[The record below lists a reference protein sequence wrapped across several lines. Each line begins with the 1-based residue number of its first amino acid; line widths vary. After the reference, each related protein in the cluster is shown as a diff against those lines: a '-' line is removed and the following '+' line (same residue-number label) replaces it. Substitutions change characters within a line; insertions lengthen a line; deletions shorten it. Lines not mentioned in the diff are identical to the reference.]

1 VQVTTVFDS
10 DSLQRRV
17 VSLGGLVV
25 VIYTISTSDP
35 RPSLSGTGLG
45 VLLLT
50 VVAGVAW
57 TAFVAVGSRHA
68 GVSAGA
74 LLMCGMAGAALMTV
88 SSRSGAALFPFI
100 TVFAAAR
107 VLTLKPATAVAG
119 ATLACLAAT
128 AAPAGRSL
136 TTMLGIGAGLVA
148 AYLGG
153 RTISE
158 YIAGREAAELLVAE
172 AQRAREEQA
181 RSAALAE
188 RARIA
193 REIHDVLAHSLSAL
207 AVQLE
212 GARMLLANGDA
223 ATALVQVEQ
232 ARALAR
238 QGLDETRQAIGALRG
253 DAVPTIA
260 LLEGL
265 VHEAREG
272 AEATLKFEGPP
283 WALAPEVALAVYR
296 VAQEATTN
304 ARRHAPGS
312 AIDMRLVYGDGIL
325 SLTVTNQLSDGSHP
339 VADVSTRG
347 GGYGLTGMRERAELL
362 GGTLAAGPAGS
373 SWRVELV
380 VPA

>member
-1 VQVTTVFDS
+1 MVFDS
-10 DSLQRRV
+10 DSLQRRA
-17 VSLGGLVV
+17 VSLGGLAVV
-25 VIYTISTSDP
+25 VYTISTSDP

-50 VVAGVAW
+50 VVAGVTWA
-57 TAFVAVGSRHA
+57 AFVAVGSRHA
-68 GVSAGA
+68 RVSVGA
-74 LLMCGMAGAALMTV
+74 LLMCGMSGAALMSV
-88 SSRSGAALFPFI
+88 STRSGAALFPFI

-107 VLTLKPATAVAG
+107 ALDLKPATVVAG
-119 ATLACLAAT
+119 ATLVCLAGT
-128 AAPAGRSL
+128 AVPAGRSL

-148 AYLGG
+148 AHLGG
-153 RTISE
+153 RTIRE
-158 YIAGREAAELLVAE
+158 YIVSREAAELLLAE
-172 AQRAREEQA
+172 TQRAREEQA

-223 ATALVQVEQ
+223 ATAAVQVEQ
-232 ARALAR
+232 ARRLAR

-253 DAVPTIA
+253 DLVPTVA

-265 VHEAREG
+265 VHDARDGGEAALTLEG
-272 AEATLKFEGPP
+272 AP
-283 WALAPEVALAVYR
+283 WALAPEVGLAVYR

-312 AIDMRLVYGDGIL
+312 AIDMRLVYGDATVA
-325 SLTVTNQLSDGSHP
+325 LTVTNQLSDGSHQ
-339 VADVSTRG
+339 ATGVSTRG

-362 GGTLAAGPAGS
+362 GGTLVAGPAGS

>member
-1 VQVTTVFDS
+1 MTTVFDS
-10 DSLQRRV
+10 DSVQRRV

-25 VIYTISTSDP
+25 VVYTVSTSDP

-45 VLLLT
+45 VLLLM
-50 VVAGVAW
+50 VAAGVAW
-57 TAFVAVGSRHA
+57 TAFVALGSRHA
-68 GVSAGA
+68 GVAVSA
-74 LLMCGMAGAALMTV
+74 LLMCGTSGAALMTV

-107 VLTLKPATAVAG
+107 VLELKPATVVAG

-128 AAPAGRSL
+128 GVAGGRSP
-136 TTMLGIGAGLVA
+136 TTMLGIAAGLVA

-153 RTISE
+153 RTIRE
-158 YIAGREAAELLVAE
+158 YIDSREAAELLLAKT
-172 AQRAREEQA
+172 QRAREEQA

-212 GARMLLANGDA
+212 GARMVLANGDT

-232 ARALAR
+232 ARRLAR

-253 DAVPTIA
+253 DPVPTVA
-260 LLEGL
+260 LLERL
-265 VHEAREG
+265 VHEARDGGDAVLKVEG
-272 AEATLKFEGPP
+272 APC
-283 WALAPEVALAVYR
+283 ALASEVALAVYR

-304 ARRHAPGS
+304 ARRHVPGS
-312 AIDMRLVYGDGIL
+312 AIEMRLAYGDGTV
-325 SLTVTNQLSDGSHP
+325 SLTVTNQLSDGSR
-339 VADVSTRG
+339 ATDASSRG

-362 GGTLAAGPAGS
+362 GGRLAAGPVGS